1 MPISK
6 TDKARAELALS
17 RGELNRRQRTLLLL
31 ADGRRSADDL
41 LAMVG
46 GAEAGDVRTLLEQ
59 GYLSDPTITPIKAPV
74 AITSTASASAPA
86 PAALSLRSD
95 ATHDDER
102 RLRLNAAA
110 TKMFLLDMTERSF
123 AQRDPA
129 LRQTLRML
137 LGAARDEQGLI
148 AAADQLLIHLAV
160 HAGEDR
166 AVMVRQQLFVE
177 LEPA

>member
-1 MPISK
+1 MPLSK

-31 ADGRRSADDL
+31 ADGRKSADEL
-41 LAMVG
+41 VSMVG
-46 GAEAGDVRTLLEQ
+46 GAEAADVELLLQQ
-59 GYLSDPTITPIKAPV
+59 GYLSDPTLVARTAAAIDRAP
-74 AITSTASASAPA
+74 P
-86 PAALSLRSD
+86 ALSMRTDSSSD
-95 ATHDDER
+95 EER

-137 LGAARDEQGLI
+137 LGAARDEQGLM

-166 AVMVRQQLFVE
+166 AAGVRQQLFIE

>member
-41 LAMVG
+41 LSMVG
-46 GAEAGDVRTLLEQ
+46 GAEPSDVRTLLEQ
-59 GYLSDPTITPIKAPV
+59 GYLFDPTITPIKAP
-74 AITSTASASAPA
+74 AIAAAPA
-86 PAALSLRSD
+86 PAALALRTDSPN
-95 ATHDDER
+95 DDER
-102 RLRLNAAA
+102 RLRLNGAA

-137 LGAARDEQGLI
+137 LGAARDEQGLM

-166 AVMVRQQLFVE
+166 AAAVRQQLFVE